1 MKIEF
6 EDGLINFKMLFL
18 KAEKVLEFL
27 IFKSKLFHWMTVD
40 GKKEFIKRIYLP
52 LKRGIL
58 SLVLVLY
65 ALLTLG
71 SILKKYSGD
80 WPLNILE
87 K

>member
-1 MKIEF
+1 
-6 EDGLINFKMLFL
+6 
-18 KAEKVLEFL
+18 
-27 IFKSKLFHWMTVD
+27 MTVD

-71 SILKKYSGD
+71 NILKKYSGD
-80 WPLNILE
+80 
-87 K
+87 